1 MTEHYDLVLHAPR
14 AVVGGGEASCTVAVR
29 GGRIA
34 AIADFG
40 TDLPADRVV
49 TLAAE
54 VLLPGL
60 VDTHVHVN
68 DPGRTEWEG
77 FASATRA
84 AAAGGVTTIV
94 DMPLNS
100 LPPTVDVAALEV
112 KRKAAEQNCF
122 VDVGFW
128 GGAIPG
134 NVSDLRP
141 LHDAGVFGF
150 KCFLADSGVEEFPHL
165 EPAEFVSAVRA
176 VAEFDGLMIVHAED
190 GHALEHAP
198 SAEGRGY
205 GGFLASRPRGVE
217 NLAIAEV
224 IEAARWTGG
233 RLHILHLSSA
243 DALPMIRSARRDG
256 LRLTAEVCPH
266 YLIFAAEEIPDGATE
281 FKCCPPIREAANRD
295 ELWAAVADGTID
307 FIVSDHSPCT
317 PELKRLDI
325 GDFAAAWGG
334 ISSLQLGLPAI
345 WTEAR
350 RRGHSLADVIRWMAE
365 RPAAQVGLDQKGSIA
380 VGKDADFAVFAPDET
395 LVVDPNVLYHKN
407 AVTPYAGRTLTGRVR
422 STWLR
427 GTDISADVETN
438 GDRRGRLLRRGEV

>member
-1 MTEHYDLVLHAPR
+1 M
-14 AVVGGGEASCTVAVR
+14 
-29 GGRIA
+29 
-34 AIADFG
+34 
-40 TDLPADRVV
+40 
-49 TLAAE
+49 
-54 VLLPGL
+54 
-60 VDTHVHVN
+60 
-68 DPGRTEWEG
+68 
-77 FASATRA
+77 
-84 AAAGGVTTIV
+84 
-94 DMPLNS
+94 
-100 LPPTVDVAALEV
+100 
-112 KRKAAEQNCF
+112 
-122 VDVGFW
+122 
-128 GGAIPG
+128 
-134 NVSDLRP
+134 
-141 LHDAGVFGF
+141 
-150 KCFLADSGVEEFPHL
+150 
-165 EPAEFVSAVRA
+165 
-176 VAEFDGLMIVHAED
+176 
-190 GHALEHAP
+190 ALEHAP
-198 SAEGRGY
+198 SANGRGY
-205 GGFLASRPRGVE
+205 DGFLASRPRGAE

-224 IEAARWTGG
+224 IEAARGTGG

-243 DALPMIRSARRDG
+243 DALPMIRSAGRDG

-307 FIVSDHSPCT
+307 VIVSDHSPCTPELKRLDIGDFAAAWGGISSLQLGLPAIWTEARRRGHSLTEVIRWMAERPAAQVALDRGPTAHPAPVVGGRAAGDPLGAAGRSAADRGVCPHYLIFAAEEIPDGATEFKCCPPIRESANRDELWAAVGDGTIDFIVSDHSPCT

-350 RRGHSLADVIRWMAE
+350 RRGHSLTDVIGWMAV

-395 LVVDPNVLYHKN
+395 LVVEPNLLYHKH
-407 AVTPYAGRTLTGRVR
+407 AVTPYAGRRLTGRVR

-438 GDRRGRLLRRGEV
+438 RDRRGRLLRRGEV

>member
-1 MTEHYDLVLHAPR
+1 M
-14 AVVGGGEASCTVAVR
+14 
-29 GGRIA
+29 
-34 AIADFG
+34 
-40 TDLPADRVV
+40 
-49 TLAAE
+49 
-54 VLLPGL
+54 
-60 VDTHVHVN
+60 
-68 DPGRTEWEG
+68 
-77 FASATRA
+77 
-84 AAAGGVTTIV
+84 
-94 DMPLNS
+94 
-100 LPPTVDVAALEV
+100 
-112 KRKAAEQNCF
+112 
-122 VDVGFW
+122 
-128 GGAIPG
+128 
-134 NVSDLRP
+134 
-141 LHDAGVFGF
+141 
-150 KCFLADSGVEEFPHL
+150 
-165 EPAEFVSAVRA
+165 
-176 VAEFDGLMIVHAED
+176 
-190 GHALEHAP
+190 ALEHAP
-198 SAEGRGY
+198 SADGRGY
-205 GGFLASRPRGVE
+205 DGFLASRPRGAE

-224 IEAARWTGG
+224 IEAARGTGG

-243 DALPMIRSARRDG
+243 DALPMIRSAGRDG

-307 FIVSDHSPCT
+307 VIVSDHSPCT
-317 PELKRLDI
+317 PEFKRLDI
-325 GDFAAAWGG
+325 GDFASAWGG

-350 RRGHSLADVIRWMAE
+350 RRGHSLTDVIRWMAE

-438 GDRRGRLLRRGEV
+438 GDRRGSPMRRGEV